1 MPLGGAGKP
10 GQHER
15 PIIAVTKAVDAWLRQ
30 HGATIYIGSVVVVCG
45 LLGLTCFLLFGWPPN
60 LTGLAVLAL
69 LGALTWWLPTSS
81 DGRSHFTADNVV
93 VLAAIPIVGALGAG
107 VVGLVMTGLTT
118 RRIPL
123 RRRVFNM
130 ATMSSSAM
138 IGGLA
143 YAWAGGPFN
152 PVRLRGA
159 SELLWHVGLPI
170 VIADLVNLFINA
182 VLVAGV
188 IKVTAGVPLMLQLRE
203 MLTGSG
209 PTQFAYGIIAFLV
222 VVMWV
227 PGGLGP
233 VAVLVALAPLAG
245 ALWALL
251 LYGEERDSRERALG
265 ALVTAIETRAPHLE
279 GHSGRVSAMASLMA
293 QELGLGPKEV
303 ADVTTAGLLH
313 DLGRVVVAPSRDS
326 TDETDGAAL
335 RGAAML
341 QNLPFLSGASS
352 VMEEVARAGDGVAS
366 GSLSAEIV
374 RAADEYDLSLLDGD
388 SLSPEAAIARVRA
401 RRAPTPDTE
410 RVLGA
415 LARVSR
421 LNSGIAATP

>member
-1 MPLGGAGKP
+1 MKRA
-10 GQHER
+10 
-15 PIIAVTKAVDAWLRQ
+15 IDAWSK
-30 HGATIYIGSVVVVCG
+30 HKATLYISGVVVLCIS
-45 LLGLTCFLLFGWPPN
+45 LGLACAHSFGLPKEWA
-60 LTGLAVLAL
+60 GLAVLAL
-69 LGALTWWLPTSS
+69 LGSLTWWLPTSS

-107 VVGLVMTGLTT
+107 VVGLVMTALMT
-118 RRIPL
+118 RPVPL
-123 RRRVFNM
+123 RRRLFNM
-130 ATMSSSAM
+130 AMVSSSAM

-143 YAWAGGPFN
+143 YALSGGSFDL
-152 PVRLRGA
+152 VRLHGA
-159 SELLWHVGLPI
+159 SELLWRVGLPI
-170 VIADLVNLFINA
+170 VIADLVNLLINA

-188 IKVTAGVPLMLQLRE
+188 IKVTAGVPILLQMRE

-222 VVMWV
+222 VVMWS

-251 LYGEERDSRERALG
+251 QYGEERDARERALG

-279 GHSGRVSAMASLMA
+279 GHSGRVSALASLMA

-313 DLGRVVVAPSRDS
+313 DLGRVVVAPGLESP
-326 TDETDGAAL
+326 DETDGAAL

-352 VMEEVARAGDGVAS
+352 VMEEVARAGDGLAS
-366 GSLSAEIV
+366 GSLAAEIV
-374 RAADEYDLSLLDGD
+374 RAADEYDLSLLGED

-401 RRAPTPDTE
+401 RRAPSAATE
-410 RVLGA
+410 RVLEA

-421 LNSGIAATP
+421 PSSGIAATS